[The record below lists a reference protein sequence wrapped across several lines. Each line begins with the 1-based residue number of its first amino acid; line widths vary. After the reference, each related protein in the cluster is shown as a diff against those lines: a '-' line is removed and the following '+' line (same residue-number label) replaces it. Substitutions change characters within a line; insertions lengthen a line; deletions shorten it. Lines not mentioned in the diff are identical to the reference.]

1 MDDATRPIFILET
14 TDGTFSFKGR
24 YVSSVSTILPVYAL
38 PKKKEM
44 SCSKA
49 INQFIVFEEP
59 SFSPRDSSSSSSS
72 CSSYSSSSSSSGND
86 GISLSQSEYS
96 SVTITNFDKSE

>member
-1 MDDATRPIFILET
+1 MDDATSPIFILET

-44 SCSKA
+44 SCGKA
-49 INQFIVFEEP
+49 INQFIVFDEP
-59 SFSPRDSSSSSSS
+59 SFSSRDSNSNSNSNSN
-72 CSSYSSSSSSSGND
+72 SSGND
-86 GISLSQSEYS
+86 GISLSQSEHS
-96 SVTITNFDKSE
+96 STVTITNFDKAE

>member
-1 MDDATRPIFILET
+1 MDDATSPIFILET

-44 SCSKA
+44 SCGKA
-49 INQFIVFEEP
+49 INQFIVFDEP
-59 SFSPRDSSSSSSS
+59 SFSSRDGNSNNYSNRNSNSSSSE
-72 CSSYSSSSSSSGND
+72 ND
-86 GISLSQSEYS
+86 GISLSQSEHG
-96 SVTITNFDKSE
+96 SVTIPNFDKAE